1 MATLC
6 IHVYICVCLYMC
18 LFRFLLIGELQMAVL
33 FDNHDSA
40 FNSMALF
47 GLLGPNSG
55 PVVLS

>member
-1 MATLC
+1 
-6 IHVYICVCLYMC
+6 
-18 LFRFLLIGELQMAVL
+18 MAVL